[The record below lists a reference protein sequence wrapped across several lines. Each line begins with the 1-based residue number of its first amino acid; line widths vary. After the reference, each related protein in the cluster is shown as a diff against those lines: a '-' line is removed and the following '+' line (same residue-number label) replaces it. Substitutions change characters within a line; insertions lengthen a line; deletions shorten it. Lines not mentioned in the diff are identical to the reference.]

1 MVKFITKIID
11 SKVVLFQE
19 GVIMAEALDVL
30 IDPDDGSFVGLEVF
44 LKTDKRRMF
53 VPSSEIKGFGQ
64 GLVVVKD
71 FSSFVLSDEVVRIG
85 KVIEKKTKIIGS
97 RVFYDNG
104 EYVGKVEDATIS
116 FEELSLKN
124 IYISPKFSIKFLA
137 ENLIISA
144 KMITRIEKN
153 KIYIKNT
160 DDKIKAAK
168 AIVSPSPAVD

>member
-116 FEELSLKN
+116 F
-124 IYISPKFSIKFLA
+124 
-137 ENLIISA
+137 
-144 KMITRIEKN
+144 
-153 KIYIKNT
+153 
-160 DDKIKAAK
+160 
-168 AIVSPSPAVD
+168 